1 MHHTSL
7 QTSATDTHPAKRGA
21 GVRILVWGALLVVM
35 GLGFVGY
42 LMPGVRLNWETI
54 AAMCGF

>member
-1 MHHTSL
+1 MHHTPL
-7 QTSATDTHPAKRGA
+7 QTSVPDTSTAKRGG